1 MSPDAGMPQGGGYPT
16 YDPQTGQP
24 YSQTTGTSLIE
35 SQESKLIEWIL
46 NPDSIIRQL
55 ENTLKG
61 TITESVWDEKLDD
74 YKDRVVQENKPM
86 MNNVGIKE
94 VMRLIRIYVS
104 NPVFSTTN
112 YEEQTVSETTLVFAE
127 EFIVLT
133 LLCSNQWD
141 LSFENRGMLIN
152 IMGDIVH
159 AALLRS
165 KGGHLID
172 YITQSYSE
180 KYISS
185 SGMGNQPRKR
195 GMFGKIF
202 GAYA

>member
-1 MSPDAGMPQGGGYPT
+1 MSPDSGMPQGNYPT

-24 YSQTTGTSLIE
+24 FSQTTGTSLIE
-35 SQESKLIEWIL
+35 SQDSKLIEWIL

-61 TITESVWDEKLDD
+61 TITESIWDEKLDD
-74 YKDRVVQENKPM
+74 YKDKVIQENKPM

-94 VMRLIRIYVS
+94 VIRLVRIYVS

-112 YEEQTVSETTLVFAE
+112 YEEQTVRETTLVFTE
-127 EFIVLT
+127 EFI
-133 LLCSNQWD
+133 LLALESLNTWE
-141 LSFENRGMLIN
+141 LSTTNFGMLCN
-152 IMGDIVH
+152 VMGDIVH